1 MLDMA
6 KFYYQALNENGNL
19 VEGSISASSS
29 EEAEVLL
36 LEKNLYPQKIKKE
49 EEKSLSDQATLWQ
62 KIKSTLFK
70 LKTPELIIFTKQFRT
85 MFKAGLP
92 VVEIFSILEN
102 QVENI
107 KLKKAIIQMSQD
119 IKEGKTLFQ
128 AFSKHPKIFSH
139 LYCAMIRAGET
150 SGSLVEVMDRLCYLL
165 DHEYKVKQDIKSALQ
180 YPIIVLV
187 ALTGAFFFLLTF
199 VIPKFVL
206 IFKNARITLPL
217 PTVMALNL
225 YHFIVDYWYVC
236 ILVIMFIITGFYLY
250 FKTESG
256 KIARDTFLLKMPL
269 IGPVFQKAALSR
281 FSSIFA
287 ILQASGISVLNSLD
301 ILIGTIGNAA
311 IAAEFAKL
319 KEKLRE
325 GMGISGPLRSARF
338 FTPMVI
344 SMIAVGEETGNLDEM
359 LTEISKHYDEEVAY
373 AVQKMATNIGPIL
386 IVGLAAVVGFFALAI
401 FMPMWDL
408 TKMAKM

>member
-1 MLDMA
+1 MEYKYTAITEDGELIEGVI
-6 KFYYQALNENGNL
+6 QANSKENA
-19 VEGSISASSS
+19 ESI
-29 EEAEVLL
+29 L
-36 LEKNLYPQKIKKE
+36 LEKDLYPQKIE
-49 EEKSLSDQATLWQ
+49 ENFDSISKNSIWKSL
-62 KIKSTLFK
+62 KSKLFP

-85 MFKAGLP
+85 MFKAGLSI
-92 VVEIFSILEN
+92 VEILSILEN

-107 KLKKAIIQMSQD
+107 KLQEIIIEMKKDIQ
-119 IKEGKTLFQ
+119 EGKTLYQ
-128 AFSKHPKIFSH
+128 AFSKHPKTFSR

-150 SGSLVEVMDRLCYLL
+150 SGSLVEVMNRLCYLL

-180 YPIIVLV
+180 YPMIVLI

-206 IFKNARITLPL
+206 IFKNAGIQLPL

-225 YHFIVDYWYVC
+225 YHFLITYWYLCLLFLIGTIVS
-236 ILVIMFIITGFYLY
+236 LALY
-250 FKTESG
+250 FKTKQG
-256 KIARDTFLLKMPL
+256 KIVRDTILLKTPI
-269 IGPVFQKAALSR
+269 IGPVFQKAAMSR

-287 ILQASGISVLNSLD
+287 ILQASGIGVLKSID
-301 ILIGTIGNAA
+301 ILSDTIGNAA
-311 IAAEFAKL
+311 ISQQFENIREKL
-319 KEKLRE
+319 KEGR
-325 GMGISGPLRSARF
+325 GISGPLKSAKF

-359 LTEISKHYDEEVAY
+359 LSEISKHYDEEVEY
-373 AVQKMATNIGPIL
+373 AVQKMSTNIGPIL

-408 TKMAKM
+408 TKMAAR